1 MKIFPALRPTD
12 WGITLGSRPSAQSKP
27 ASGRGVG
34 VSLSKVEVGRTLQ
47 RTFHLTRAE
56 LMTLRDFLEE
66 IRYPFLQFDL
76 PPEVAP
82 LSYTRAGY
90 AWKIASEATTQDVA
104 SDFYV
109 VTIVFESVPKIN
121 MAQPGTT
128 AKIIGTSA
136 QGIVVTT

>member
-12 WGITLGSRPSAQSKP
+12 WEITLGSRPSAESKP
-27 ASGRGVG
+27 ASGRVVV

-82 LSYTRAGY
+82 ASYTPAGY
-90 AWKIASEATTQDVA
+90 AWKIASEVAVQDVA
-104 SDFYV
+104 PDFYV
-109 VTIVFESVPKIN
+109 VTIVFACVPKIS

-128 AKIIGTSA
+128 ARIIGTSV